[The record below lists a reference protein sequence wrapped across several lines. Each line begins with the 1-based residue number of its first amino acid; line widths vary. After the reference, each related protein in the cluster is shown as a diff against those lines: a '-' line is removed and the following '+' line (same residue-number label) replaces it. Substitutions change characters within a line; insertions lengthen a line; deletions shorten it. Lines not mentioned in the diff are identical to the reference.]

1 MQSHEQQKDQL
12 EQTLNQGVNFV
23 REPKLGPLVMGKP
36 KKALETSLD
45 FAEQKIL
52 KEAIAQQCKLYKQ
65 KVTEKYHDN
74 FASSIM
80 MSPESN
86 QVKNEILRKIQYMKM
101 KKTKLA
107 NFIRLKRNDL
117 LQQRDINQR
126 QLLINQSEA
135 SFMSIAQHPENMQLL
150 PVTKG
155 IDDKHN
161 LSKQTN
167 RTNKTAKNLT
177 QGGADN
183 SEASTE
189 GGVTPRPPN
198 QRASGLSTAQ
208 AS

>member
-1 MQSHEQQKDQL
+1 
-12 EQTLNQGVNFV
+12 
-23 REPKLGPLVMGKP
+23 MGKP

-117 LQQRDINQR
+117 L
-126 QLLINQSEA
+126 
-135 SFMSIAQHPENMQLL
+135 
-150 PVTKG
+150 
-155 IDDKHN
+155 
-161 LSKQTN
+161 
-167 RTNKTAKNLT
+167 
-177 QGGADN
+177 
-183 SEASTE
+183 
-189 GGVTPRPPN
+189 
-198 QRASGLSTAQ
+198 
-208 AS
+208 